1 LSERRVLD
9 AAGLIP
15 YLYTYNASPASQ
27 QLVALG
33 AVAVDSLI
41 AVMSGAQPVPDLM
54 PLEASEESRAL
65 LGCLGVP
72 PTPNC
77 AAARERAAY
86 LLGDIGDLRAVE
98 PLIAAFAGES
108 DRFMRMAIV
117 RALGKIGDPRAIEPL
132 ITALAAP
139 AWTPDFGILV
149 DDLAR
154 IGGARAV
161 EPLIGVVQSKTYSYG
176 CAAHAARILSSRHD
190 DPRVLD
196 GLIGGLRLDA
206 EFSTLQTVI
215 DILGE
220 WGDPRGAQA
229 LVSFV
234 RELIA
239 LPPERWDD
247 RFDNLSET
255 DEGVTFHILKTELNA
270 AIKAIRRIGDGETVD
285 ALKRALNESP
295 VYIPRN

>member
-1 LSERRVLD
+1 MLNAE
-9 AAGLIP
+9 GLIP
-15 YLYTYNASPASQ
+15 YLYTYNARLASQ

-33 AVAVDSLI
+33 TMAVIPLV
-41 AVMSGAQPVPDLM
+41 AVMSGGWPVPDLA
-54 PLEASEESRAL
+54 PLEATEESRML

-86 LLGDIGDLRAVE
+86 LLGDIGDPRAVE
-98 PLIAAFAGES
+98 PLIAAFTGETE
-108 DRFMRMAIV
+108 RFMRMAIV

-154 IGGARAV
+154 IGGEGAV
-161 EPLIGVVQSKTYSYG
+161 EPLIGIVQSKTYSYG
-176 CAAHAARILSSRHD
+176 CAAHAARIVSRRYD

-239 LPPERWDD
+239 LPPE
-247 RFDNLSET
+247 
-255 DEGVTFHILKTELNA
+255 
-270 AIKAIRRIGDGETVD
+270 
-285 ALKRALNESP
+285 
-295 VYIPRN
+295 

>member
-1 LSERRVLD
+1 MLD
-9 AAGLIP
+9 VEGLIP
-15 YLYTYNASPASQ
+15 YLYTYNASLASQ

-33 AVAVDSLI
+33 AAAVDSLI
-41 AVMSGAQPVPDLM
+41 SAMSGAQPVPDLA
-54 PLEASEESRAL
+54 PLEATDESRAL

-72 PTPNC
+72 PTPNL

-86 LLGDIGDLRAVE
+86 LLGDIGDIRAVE
-98 PLIAAFAGES
+98 PLIAAFAGEN

-117 RALGKIGDPRAIEPL
+117 RALGKIGDPRALEPL

-154 IGGARAV
+154 IGGALAV

-176 CAAHAARILSSRHD
+176 CAARAAHILSRRRD

-196 GLIGGLRLDA
+196 GLIGALRLDA

-215 DILGE
+215 EILGE
-220 WGDPRGAQA
+220 WGDARGARA
-229 LVSFV
+229 LLSFV
-234 RELIA
+234 REMIA

-255 DEGVTFHILKTELNA
+255 NEGVTFHILKTELSA
-270 AIKAIRRIGDGETVD
+270 ALIAIRRIGDRESMD
-285 ALKRALNESP
+285 ALERALSESP
-295 VYIPRN
+295 VYIPRS